1 MDPVKILKRAWHILW
16 SYRALWV
23 FGLILAL
30 TAAGSSGGSG
40 NNGARYSGDSSN
52 QGYEAPLPE
61 NWREEI
67 GKAFAEAGK
76 EFEKVFEEGLP
87 ALGISGGELTAMLW
101 ISALSSFWSCWLSGS

>member
-67 GKAFAEAGK
+67 GKAFAEAG
-76 EFEKVFEEGLP
+76 EGIRKSVRRRFARCWYLRRRTNRP
-87 ALGISGGELTAMLW
+87 DVD
-101 ISALSSFWSCWLSGS
+101 SALSSFWSCW